1 MTWAAITRT
10 PASWATDTGITGQQ
24 QTALAGLALPADL
37 ATAGSLAATA
47 ATSHRANITA
57 ARQSLAAAMV
67 TPWAHGTPARGRS
80 VSHTLTPSA
89 AQDILAT
96 ESAGFAAML
105 AFMIPADTAA
115 QLAQKLAVL
124 NTVLPAPALAAALR
138 TASQYASHESAKFF
152 LANAPEAVAQPF
164 TGGQREHDAADHVAA
179 LAEAIASDT
188 TPADLLAQFASARAN
203 RHAEQAAALASY
215 GGAIEWAMYLAGDLE
230 TQLAGITAPNSSAPY
245 SAAFALFGSVDALA
259 TLKGELAL

>member
-1 MTWAAITRT
+1 MWTTANRT
-10 PASWATDTGITGQQ
+10 PATWATDPGITGQQ
-24 QTALAGLALPADL
+24 QFALAGLAVPADL
-37 ATAGSLAATA
+37 ATAGSLASTA
-47 ATSHRANITA
+47 ATNHRANISA

-67 TPWAHGTPARGRS
+67 TPWAHGTPSRGRS
-80 VSHTLTPSA
+80 VSHTLTPTA
-89 AQDILAT
+89 AQTILAT
-96 ESAGFAAML
+96 ESAGFAAIL

-115 QLAQKLAVL
+115 QLAQKLAAL
-124 NTVLPAPALAAALR
+124 NTALPAPALAAALR
-138 TASQYASHESAKFF
+138 TASQYAAHESEKYF
-152 LANAPEAVAQPF
+152 LADAPEGVAQPF
-164 TGGQREHDAADHVAA
+164 TGGQREHDAADRVAT

-188 TPADLLAQFASARAN
+188 SPADLLAQFATARAN

-230 TQLAGITAPNSSAPY
+230 TQLASIDAPNSSAPY